1 MLSVQQIMGVN
12 AILGNTAVKDM
23 QGTTRAIYD
32 IVQAQGN
39 KATFFETVAS
49 RQYPFTNISQN
60 RFEVGETLAIESIAL
75 LFLEEGLTANTGSI
89 AHPFDPI
96 AAANKSMNLDFYIGN
111 QRVLKNLDL
120 SYMVNGL
127 GNTNPGSIL
136 PNLNQGLTQ
145 APAVF
150 RLETPLVIVPQVE
163 FYATLQF
170 SESVDTSTFALIL
183 QGTGT
188 LLNTQNNF

>member
-1 MLSVQQIMGVN
+1 MLSVQQILGVN
-12 AILGNTAVKDM
+12 TILGNTAVKDM

-39 KATFFETVAS
+39 RATFFETVAS
-49 RQYPFTNISQN
+49 RQYPFTNLSQN

-75 LFLEEGLTANTGSI
+75 LWLEEGFSDNQLLVSHPFLSIGANTSI
-89 AHPFDPI
+89 
-96 AAANKSMNLDFYIGN
+96 NLDFYIGN

-127 GNTNPGSIL
+127 GNTTPGEIQ
-136 PNLNQGLTQ
+136 QGFN

-150 RLETPLVIVPQVE
+150 RLETPIVIVPQVE
-163 FYATLQF
+163 FYANVQF
-170 SESVDTSTFALIL
+170 PANVDGSNFALIL

>member
-32 IVQAQGN
+32 IVQAEGN
-39 KATFFETVAS
+39 RATFFETVAS

-75 LFLEEGLTANTGSI
+75 LWLEEGLQDNGNI
-89 AHPFDPI
+89 VNHPFEAI
-96 AAANKSMNLDFYIGN
+96 AGSNKSLNLDLYIGN
-111 QRVLKNLDL
+111 QRVLKSLDL

-127 GNTNPGSIL
+127 GNTNPGQIARDA
-136 PNLNQGLTQ
+136 QGFQ

-170 SESVDTSTFALIL
+170 PVSVGTNTFALIL

>member
-75 LFLEEGLTANTGSI
+75 LWLEEGLDDNGNI
-89 AHPFDPI
+89 INHPFESI
-96 AAANKSMNLDFYIGN
+96 TGANKSMNLDFYIGN

-120 SYMVNGL
+120 SYMANGL
-127 GNTNPGSIL
+127 GNTNPGQISRD
-136 PNLNQGLTQ
+136 PQGFQ

-163 FYATLQF
+163 FYASLQF
-170 SESVDTSTFALIL
+170 ANSSVDQSFFALIL

>member
-32 IVQAQGN
+32 IVQAEGN
-39 KATFFETVAS
+39 RATFFETVAS

-75 LFLEEGLTANTGSI
+75 LLLEDGLQTNEDSVR
-89 AHPFDPI
+89 HPFLALGVNP
-96 AAANKSMNLDFYIGN
+96 SMNLDFYIGN

-127 GNTNPGSIL
+127 GNTNPGQIAVDASSF
-136 PNLNQGLTQ
+136 Q

-170 SESVDTSTFALIL
+170 PVSVNQINFALIL

>member
-32 IVQAQGN
+32 IVQAEGN
-39 KATFFETVAS
+39 RATFFETVAS

-75 LFLEEGLTANTGSI
+75 LWLEEGLQDNGNI
-89 AHPFDPI
+89 VNHPFEAI
-96 AAANKSMNLDFYIGN
+96 GGANKSLNLDLYIGN
-111 QRVLKNLDL
+111 QRVLKSLDL

-127 GNTNPGSIL
+127 GNTNPGQIARDA
-136 PNLNQGLTQ
+136 QGFQ

-170 SESVDTSTFALIL
+170 PESVDTNTFALIL

>member
-75 LFLEEGLTANTGSI
+75 LWLEEGLLGNDSVVV
-89 AHPFDPI
+89 HPFDGI
-96 AAANKSMNLDFYIGN
+96 AGTNKSMNLDFYIGN

-127 GNTNPGSIL
+127 GNTNPGQIATIDT
-136 PNLNQGLTQ
+136 NFQ

-163 FYATLQF
+163 FFATLQF
-170 SESVDTSTFALIL
+170 PESVDTSTFALIL

>member
-1 MLSVQQIMGVN
+1 MGVN

-32 IVQAQGN
+32 IVQAEGN
-39 KATFFETVAS
+39 RATFFETVSS

-75 LFLEEGLTANTGSI
+75 LWLEEGLNGNDNSI
-89 AHPFDPI
+89 QHPFVTLG
-96 AAANKSMNLDFYIGN
+96 ANPSMNLDFYIGN

-127 GNTNPGSIL
+127 GNTNPGQIATIDT
-136 PNLNQGLTQ
+136 NFQ

-170 SESVDTSTFALIL
+170 PESVDTSTFALIL